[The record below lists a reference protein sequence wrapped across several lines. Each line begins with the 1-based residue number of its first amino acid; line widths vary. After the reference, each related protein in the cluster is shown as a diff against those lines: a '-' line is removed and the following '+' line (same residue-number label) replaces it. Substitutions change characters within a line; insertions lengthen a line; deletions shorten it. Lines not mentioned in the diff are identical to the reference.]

1 MNGKKVALSE
11 DVLRDQK
18 KQDDNILTV
27 LKRVLAL
34 ENKQAD
40 KGEFLKLK
48 KDYESKIK
56 AIQDQLKN
64 IGTGGGGGGGWSG
77 GGGSGGGGSGGGG
90 SGGPPPE
97 DKNKPKA
104 TAGDLMKTF
113 TDFGL
118 FGTKLLVRSEIFHDI
133 TPAIARQKRQRDQVC
148 LCEWVQRRQVTH
160 SCSYFISFILRAM
173 LISCTQLPDVQ
184 MQQYWYAPSV
194 PMGKSGV
201 SFGFCVA
208 FSFHPHEAPSCL
220 FCHFVVPACFPTK
233 RTTNTLPLHQTV
245 STFLVVPWSQLVQ
258 HIKTNSAQNVGLVI
272 H

>member
-1 MNGKKVALSE
+1 MEG
-11 DVLRDQK
+11 QK
-18 KQDDNILTV
+18 KQDDNILAV

-64 IGTGGGGGGGWSG
+64 IGTGGGGGGGGGSS

-90 SGGPPPE
+90 SGGGGFVGPPPE
-97 DKNKPKA
+97 DKTKPKA
-104 TAGDLMKTF
+104 TPGDLMKTF

-148 LCEWVQRRQVTH
+148 LCEWVHWRQVRYLQLFYNQLYYVQ
-160 SCSYFISFILRAM
+160 CSYPVHNCLMCRCNNIGM
-173 LISCTQLPDVQ
+173 LPVYLWIKV
-184 MQQYWYAPSV
+184 
-194 PMGKSGV
+194 V
-201 SFGFCVA
+201 SHLGFA
-208 FSFHPHEAPSCL
+208 
-220 FCHFVVPACFPTK
+220 
-233 RTTNTLPLHQTV
+233 
-245 STFLVVPWSQLVQ
+245 
-258 HIKTNSAQNVGLVI
+258 
-272 H
+272 

>member
-118 FGTKLLVRSEIFHDI
+118 FGTRLLVRNKIFHDI
-133 TPAIARQKRQRDQVC
+133 TPAIHRQAKTSEGSSSSVRMGSEETGHTFMQLFYKLYITC
-148 LCEWVQRRQVTH
+148 NAH
-160 SCSYFISFILRAM
+160 IL
-173 LISCTQLPDVQ
+173 
-184 MQQYWYAPSV
+184 YAI
-194 PMGKSGV
+194 
-201 SFGFCVA
+201 A
-208 FSFHPHEAPSCL
+208 
-220 FCHFVVPACFPTK
+220 
-233 RTTNTLPLHQTV
+233 
-245 STFLVVPWSQLVQ
+245 
-258 HIKTNSAQNVGLVI
+258 
-272 H
+272 